1 MSDPQPRGERAAAV
15 ERQLAA
21 LVTAHGPSVLNDS
34 RRVRA
39 MLADSVTGAT
49 AEINLV
55 GLALTSGVPAR
66 LREAAGRSGAVD
78 DVAADLERTSS
89 VQPAD
94 ARWAVG
100 AIAAALRLDT
110 TGATTRD
117 LAGDAP
123 PAAGGLLV
131 AHPGGTH
138 TATGDRAVT
147 IGRDPDNDIVLD
159 SPAVSRTHARLD
171 RRGSTWTY
179 TDKGSTQGSFVDG
192 VAITSQPVERPVR
205 VVLGQGPDA
214 VALDLTPAGSAPAAA
229 GDATRLPAGRQR
241 PAPAT
246 ELAGRPGGVLGGGA
260 PATELGGQ
268 SAEAL
273 TASVG
278 GSTRRVG
285 PGARLTIGR
294 EADNDLVCA
303 ASTVSRN
310 HARIEH
316 RTDGWHLVD
325 LGTTSGTWHEGRR
338 VEDVRLAGRQELVL
352 GDAER
357 GDRLVV
363 VAPGQPATSAGPTA
377 TTGPRSRRWVVPL
390 AAAGVVLA
398 LVAGIGAWAAL
409 RGGPDGSGT
418 PAEAGAGTTA
428 VTKDQLARATVQ
440 LESDTLRGSGVVV
453 DAAKGLIL
461 TNAHVADP
469 AAVGLAVQYGT
480 LGSDQAAPDP
490 APLLVSVSDGLDKSA
505 EPRFTATLVASDGYL
520 DLAVVRI
527 EKKLSGTPVDA
538 EDLATLTQV
547 TLGDSDD
554 VGTTDTIS
562 FFGYPVAADSVAPTF
577 TEGVVS
583 GPVQDPRIGT
593 AAMINTDASIS
604 GGNSG
609 GLAADA
615 QGRMVGIPT
624 INRLDDRENSVFSS
638 FRPVDLALPLI
649 EAARNDAT
657 YTSPYVTAAPRAAKE
672 TRLSYGVPGR
682 PGTITGSCRGGDPQ
696 QGLTTINMR
705 YTGFPGGEHTDVV
718 GIIGTGGRTV
728 EASTDYPTSLPRSGC
743 LSMTFPQQVAA
754 GRYRLRIA
762 VGGDLVVIYDR
773 TITLE

>member
-1 MSDPQPRGERAAAV
+1 MSEPHPRGERAAAV
-15 ERQLAA
+15 KRQLAA

-39 MLADSVTGAT
+39 MLADSVSGAT

-66 LREAAGRSGAVD
+66 LREAAGRPGAVE

-100 AIAAALRLDT
+100 AIAAALRLEP

-123 PAAGGLLV
+123 AAAGGLLV
-131 AHPGGTH
+131 RFPGGTH
-138 TATGDRAVT
+138 TATADRAVT
-147 IGRDPDNDIVLD
+147 IGRDPDNDVVLD
-159 SPAVSRTHARLD
+159 SPAVSRTHARLE

-192 VAITSQPVERPVR
+192 VAVTSHPVERAVR

-214 VALDLTPAGSAPAAA
+214 VALDLTPADPAPGAS
-229 GDATRLPAGRQR
+229 GDRTRLPAGRQR

-273 TASVG
+273 TATLG
-278 GSTRRVG
+278 GVTRRVG
-285 PGARLTIGR
+285 VGTRLTIGR

-316 RTDGWHLVD
+316 RPDGWHLVD
-325 LGTTSGTWHEGRR
+325 LGTTSGTWHDGRR
-338 VEDVRLAGRQELVL
+338 VEDVTLVGRQELVL

-363 VAPGQPATSAGPTA
+363 VAPGQAVAPAGKAG
-377 TTGPRSRRWVVPL
+377 TTPARSRRVVPL
-390 AAAGVVLA
+390 VAAGIVLA
-398 LVAGIGAWAAL
+398 LVAGVGIWAAL
-409 RGGPDGSGT
+409 RGGTDS
-418 PAEAGAGTTA
+418 AGAAADAGTAT
-428 VTKDQLARATVQ
+428 VTKDDLARATVQ

-469 AAVGLAVQYGT
+469 TAVGLAVQYGT
-480 LGSDQAAPDP
+480 LGSDEPADP

-547 TLGDSDD
+547 TLGDSDE

-615 QGRMVGIPT
+615 EGRMVGIPT

-649 EAARNDAT
+649 EAARDDTA
-657 YTSPYVTAAPRAAKE
+657 YTSPYVTAAPRSARE
-672 TRLSYGVPGR
+672 TRLSYGVAGR

-696 QGLTTINMR
+696 QGLTTINVR
-705 YTGFPGGEHTDVV
+705 YTGFPGGEHTDVL
-718 GIIGTGGRTV
+718 GIIGTGGRTI
-728 EASTDYPTSLPRSGC
+728 EASTEYPTSLPRSGC